1 MVATSGLEM
10 VRVPDCPVCS
20 REGRPL
26 YAGLND
32 TQTALE
38 GQWSYSHCT
47 NCQML
52 WLDPRPDARDLARLY
67 AGDYY
72 THEQPLDDWDARLI
86 HGRSLDGA
94 SFSHRLQIDL
104 FSRFVGKD
112 LASRGPLSRRLLVSL
127 IWTVPHV
134 RDVIG
139 GRAGWMR
146 PRPGARLLDVGCGG
160 GDYLALMRFLGW
172 DVQGVEPD
180 PKACAA
186 ARARFKL
193 PVLNGDLATVDLP
206 RASFDVVTSFHAIEH
221 MERPFELIERGLSL
235 LAPGG
240 RMLIVTPNGAGLGHR
255 LFRSA
260 FSDLLPPRHLRIF
273 SGKALSQKAEALGA
287 RVVECRS
294 TARRGHTVWID
305 SNSIRRHGRL
315 TKAPGRLRKILG
327 LPFELVEAGMRLFYP
342 MAGDEIVLLLASWED
357 RDVGSR
363 S

>member
-1 MVATSGLEM
+1 MTTTSDL
-10 VRVPDCPVCS
+10 RTVPVPNCPACGQ
-20 REGRPL
+20 EGRRL
-26 YAGLND
+26 YAGRSD
-32 TQTALE
+32 PQTSLA
-38 GQWSYSHCT
+38 GGWCVSRCSRCGT
-47 NCQML
+47 L
-52 WLDPRPDARDLARLY
+52 WLDPRPDPRDLADLY
-67 AGDYY
+67 TGDYY
-72 THEQPLDDWDARLI
+72 THDQPLEDWDTRLI

-94 SFSHRLQIDL
+94 SFSHRLQVDL
-104 FSRFVGKD
+104 FGRFVGTD
-112 LASRGPLSRRLLVSL
+112 LALRGPLFRRLLVSL
-127 IWTVPHV
+127 MWAVPHV

-139 GRAGWMR
+139 GRAGWMK
-146 PRPGARLLDVGCGG
+146 PRRGARLLDVGCGG

-186 ARARFKL
+186 ARGRFQL
-193 PVLNGDLATVDLP
+193 SVLNGDLATVDLP

-240 RMLIVTPNGAGLGHR
+240 RMLIVTPNGEGLGHR
-255 LFRSA
+255 LFRST
-260 FSDLLPPRHLRIF
+260 FSDLLPPRHLTIF
-273 SGKALSQKAEALGA
+273 SGKALSRKAAALGA

-294 TARRGHTVWID
+294 TARRGHTVWVD

-315 TKAPGRLRKILG
+315 TRAPSRLRKILG
-327 LPFELVEAGMRLFYP
+327 VPFELVEAGMRMFYP
-342 MAGDEIVLLLASWED
+342 MAGDEIVLLLARWED

>member
-1 MVATSGLEM
+1 MIMTSELRTIR
-10 VRVPDCPVCS
+10 VRDCPVCG
-20 REGRPL
+20 REGRFL

-38 GQWSYSHCT
+38 GRWSYSHCA
-47 NCQML
+47 NCQVL
-52 WLDPRPDARDLARLY
+52 WLDPRPDPRDLARLY

-72 THEQPLDDWDARLI
+72 THDQPLDDWDTRLI

-94 SFSHRLQIDL
+94 SFSHRLQVDL
-104 FSRFVGKD
+104 FARFVGKD
-112 LASRGPLSRRLLVSL
+112 LAPRAPLFRRLLVSL
-127 IWTVPHV
+127 MWAVPHV

-139 GRAGWMR
+139 GRAGWMK

-186 ARARFKL
+186 ARTRFAL
-193 PVLNGDLATVDLP
+193 PVFNGDLATVDLP

-221 MERPFELIERGLSL
+221 MERPFELIERAMPL
-235 LAPGG
+235 LKPGG
-240 RMLIVTPNGAGLGHR
+240 RMLIVTPNSTGLGHR

-260 FSDLLPPRHLRIF
+260 FSDLLPPRHLIIF
-273 SGKALSQKAEALGA
+273 SGMALSRNAETLGA

-315 TKAPGRLRKILG
+315 TRAPSRLRKVLG
-327 LPFELVEAGMRLFYP
+327 VPFELVEAGMRLFYP
-342 MAGDEIVLLLASWED
+342 MAGDEIVLLLARRED
-357 RDVGSR
+357 CGAGTQ
-363 S
+363 